1 MEIAEGAASTLS
13 QELITG
19 LARYRHHVFVERLGW
34 PLQSRDGMEFDQF
47 DRPDTL
53 HLIAMND
60 ERRIVGSARLLPTT
74 RPYLLGEVFPQLLC
88 GSPAP
93 RTEEVWEL
101 SRFAAL
107 DPEAAAGVPQG
118 QFSSPVAVGL
128 LKAVLRA
135 AARQRAKRVITVSP
149 LGVERLLRRAGFRA
163 RRAGPPMVAHGQ
175 PVFACWIDTH

>member
-1 MEIAEGAASTLS
+1 MEFAEGVFSTLS
-13 QELITG
+13 HELVTR

-34 PLQSRDGMEFDQF
+34 PLPTRDGLEFDQF

-53 HLIAMND
+53 HVIALKD
-60 ERRIVGSARLLPTT
+60 EQRIVGSARLLPTT

-88 GSPAP
+88 GSPVP
-93 RTEEVWEL
+93 RSDDVWEL

-107 DPEAAAGVPQG
+107 DPEAAAGVPEG
-118 QFSSPVAVGL
+118 QFSSPVAVAL
-128 LKAVLRA
+128 LKAALHA

-149 LGVERLLRRAGFRA
+149 LGVERLLRKAGFRA
-163 RRAGPPMVAHGQ
+163 RRAGPPMLAHGQ